1 MSAGRPPI
9 SMQDARAVA
18 GLLDE
23 AAGVMRAH
31 PTRRGSS
38 VRLGRAG
45 RIVLTG
51 DMHDNP
57 VHFEVTRQ
65 LARLEDS
72 PDHHL
77 VLHELIHGDRL
88 VSGVDLSYR
97 ILCKAAGLVLDHP
110 GQVHIVLA
118 NHELAQAFRHPVT
131 KGAGDNL
138 ELFDLGL
145 DWAFGDDAAEVE
157 EAIGR
162 FVRALPLAVRCANGL
177 MLSHSL
183 PSPLDLPGFDLGVL
197 DRPLVDADYQLWKGA
212 AWQMVWGRGWDR
224 TVLTTL
230 AEAWG
235 VRTFVLGHAYVETGA
250 EAQAANLLALNSDHD
265 AGRVVTVDLAED
277 CPDAFTLLSRC
288 VPLSA
293 YAGSG
298 G

>member
-1 MSAGRPPI
+1 MSGARAPI
-9 SMQDARAVA
+9 SMQDAAAVSA
-18 GLLDE
+18 LLDE
-23 AAGVMRAH
+23 AACAMRAQAS
-31 PTRRGSS
+31 RRGSS
-38 VRLGRAG
+38 VMLGRAG
-45 RIVLTG
+45 RILLTG

-65 LARLEDS
+65 LARLGES
-72 PDHHL
+72 PDNHL

-97 ILCKAAGLVLDHP
+97 ILCKAAALVLDHP
-110 GQVHIVLA
+110 GQVHVVLA

-145 DWAFGDDAAEVE
+145 EWAFGDDASIVD

-183 PSPLDLPGFDLGVL
+183 PGPLDLAGFDSDVV
-197 DRPLVDADYQLWKGA
+197 DRPLVDDDYALWKGA

-224 TVLTTL
+224 AVRSTL
-230 AEAWG
+230 AARWG
-235 VRTFVLGHAYVETGA
+235 VRTFVLGHAHVETGA
-250 EAQAANLLALNSDHD
+250 EAQAPDLLVLNSDHE
-265 AGRVVTVDLAED
+265 AGRVVAVDLAED

-293 YAGSG
+293 YG
-298 G
+298 GGGA